1 MTITEIEY
9 GSIASSKKLN
19 DNFNALNKDI
29 QDLATNLST
38 TNANLV
44 TNISTLN
51 KNLTSQITEL
61 ADKISS
67 TQQELEE
74 KISDTTGSLFTDNA
88 LYVTTY
94 INGNTWYKEYFSD
107 KEKTTRVWLE
117 QGGYVNFGNAQFA
130 TRTITFPIAFTAI
143 CNAMGILFSP
153 GGADDSNQGVAGWS
167 NTTLTYVHRGW
178 GSGVV
183 WRAVGK

>member
-1 MTITEIEY
+1 MSLENIDY
-9 GSIASSKKLN
+9 GSLASSEVIN
-19 DNFNALNKDI
+19 NNFEYLDERITDTANKI
-29 QDLATNLST
+29 YSN
-38 TNANLV
+38 NANLESKIANNKLAV
-44 TNISTLN
+44 DNTISDLKT
-51 KNLTSQITEL
+51 KITES
-61 ADKISS
+61 DKGIANTFS
-67 TQQELEE
+67 EN
-74 KISDTTGSLFTDNA
+74 G
-88 LYVTTY
+88 LYITTY

-117 QGGYVNFGNAQFA
+117 QGGYVNFGNTQFA

-143 CNAMGILFSP
+143 CNAMGILHGP

-167 NTTLTYVHRGW
+167 NTTLTYGHRGW